1 MVFIYNNCY
10 NNIIVDKMQKEE
22 RCVMKKGIRSL
33 FVMEGSSIERVSED
47 NGVLKMRLSGA
58 CAGYLMRQLTGGAR

>member
-10 NNIIVDKMQKEE
+10 NIIIVDKKQKEE
-22 RCVMKKGIRSL
+22 RCVMKKGIISL
-33 FVMEGSSIERVSED
+33 LVMEGSRIERVSEE

-58 CAGYLMRQLTGGAR
+58 CAGYLMHKLTGGAR